1 MAKKKKN
8 DGGDAF
14 TYAILGVSAFFLG
27 RRLYREAK
35 SANAV
40 KQARS
45 RSAFGQRRW

>member
-14 TYAILGVSAFFLG
+14 AYAILGVSAFFLG
-27 RRLYREAK
+27 RRLYREAQK
-35 SANAV
+35 VEAI

-45 RSAFGQRRW
+45 RGSFGQRRW